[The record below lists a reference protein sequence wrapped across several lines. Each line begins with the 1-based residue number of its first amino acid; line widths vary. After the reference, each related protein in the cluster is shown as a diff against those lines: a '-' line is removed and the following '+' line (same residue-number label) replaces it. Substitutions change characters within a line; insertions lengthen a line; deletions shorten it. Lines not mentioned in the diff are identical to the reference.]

1 LTDNQQNIN
10 QRLHQYKVK
19 FIKKKLLEGGVL
31 FFGTVLLVYL
41 AISGLEAVG
50 RFNSIIRAIL
60 LFSFIV
66 TSGALFF
73 LRIIK
78 PLIQLFRSEAS
89 VSDEDAASEIGSY
102 FPNLGDK
109 LLNYIQLSSK
119 TFANNSLAR
128 ASLKQRAN
136 DMDSYSFSEAV
147 SFSNEKRNLLRYI
160 LPLGLLI
167 IILITLFPTGF
178 IGSSQRIIHFNRAYI
193 PQAPFV
199 FELPVKLIAFR
210 NEN

>member
-1 LTDNQQNIN
+1 MTDNQQNID
-10 QRLHQYKVK
+10 QQLHQYKVK

-41 AISGLEAVG
+41 TISGLEAVG

-66 TSGALFF
+66 TSGTIFF

-119 TFANNSLAR
+119 TFANNSLAM

-167 IILITLFPTGF
+167 IILVSL
-178 IGSSQRIIHFNRAYI
+178 
-193 PQAPFV
+193 
-199 FELPVKLIAFR
+199 
-210 NEN
+210 